1 MFADDLERLD
11 TAARSA
17 VVLRWRRLRAYREFR
32 DQSEPLEC
40 IAHSEPPPH
49 QWPTVNAP
57 VYTEVCAIC
66 NRMFPTQSAYRMHLN
81 WHRRGAQPATP
92 SCVVVAP
99 AKQLPVATAAAA
111 QPCQASHPVITA
123 GRPRHDTATLP

>member
-17 VVLRWRRLRAYREFR
+17 VLLRWHRLRAYREFR

-49 QWPTVNAP
+49 HWPTVNPP
-57 VYTEVCAIC
+57 VDTEVCAIC
-66 NRMFPTQSAYRMHLN
+66 NRMFPSPSAYRMHLK
-81 WHRRGAQPATP
+81 WHRRAAPPATTG
-92 SCVVVAP
+92 SLVD
-99 AKQLPVATAAAA
+99 ATAK
-111 QPCQASHPVITA
+111 
-123 GRPRHDTATLP
+123 LP

>member
-17 VVLRWRRLRAYREFR
+17 VVLRWSRLRAYREFR

-66 NRMFPTQSAYRMHLN
+66 NRMFPAQSAYRMHLN
-81 WHRRGAQPATP
+81 WHRRVAPLATGRL
-92 SCVVVAP
+92 VDAP
-99 AKQLPVATAAAA
+99 AKLMPVATAAAA
-111 QPCQASHPVITA
+111 QLCQASGPVVAA
-123 GRPRHDTATLP
+123 GRRRHDMAILP